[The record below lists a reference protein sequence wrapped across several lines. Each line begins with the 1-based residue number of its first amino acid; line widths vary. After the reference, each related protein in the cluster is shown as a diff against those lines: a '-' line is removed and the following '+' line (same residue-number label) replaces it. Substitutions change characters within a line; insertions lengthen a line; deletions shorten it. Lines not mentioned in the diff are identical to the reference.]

1 MNVTIESATLEKF
14 SAFTKKTDLTVYGQ
28 YTFKTTEEGSPTLL
42 GQFSNNTYLAKL
54 SQMASNDTWTKVCVP
69 MDEEVTVKF
78 DGATFDGILSELS
91 VKRNLEKQK
100 TSYSFTVEKELDA
113 KEVDSLVIPYF
124 KARQEAEDEKSD
136 PLKGPKY
143 VPMKFVLEFNN

>member
-1 MNVTIESATLEKF
+1 
-14 SAFTKKTDLTVYGQ
+14 
-28 YTFKTTEEGSPTLL
+28 
-42 GQFSNNTYLAKL
+42 
-54 SQMASNDTWTKVCVP
+54 

-124 KARQEAEDEKSD
+124 KARQEAEDEKTD

>member
-54 SQMASNDTWTKVCVP
+54 SQMANNDTWTKVCVP
-69 MDEEVTVKF
+69 MDAEVTVKF

-100 TSYSFTVEKELDA
+100 TSYSFTVEKEVEKIVTRDTVSHLENSWA
-113 KEVDSLVIPYF
+113 
-124 KARQEAEDEKSD
+124 KSD
-136 PLKGPKY
+136 AVVSDGFLSHS
-143 VPMKFVLEFNN
+143 LESIPQIVKD